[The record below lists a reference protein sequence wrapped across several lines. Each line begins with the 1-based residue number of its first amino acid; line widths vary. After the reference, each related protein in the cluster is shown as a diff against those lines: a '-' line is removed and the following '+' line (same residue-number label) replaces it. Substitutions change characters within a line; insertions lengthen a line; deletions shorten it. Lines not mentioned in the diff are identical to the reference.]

1 MPQPQA
7 RPRTPPKSSSTQP
20 QHVSPSSHRSGTWI
34 TSPRTSYS
42 GLVNQGVD
50 LWPTD
55 SADGA
60 SDNSDE
66 GDEEDIVYDDDEDE
80 FGLPSIASMRKKQT
94 KNANKSQLQPS
105 DSGNAVHGNTSTLGV
120 NLANSRQRA
129 NSADIAEER
138 GVSMYPTTRKSE
150 GKILRPQYKDILKG
164 T

>member
-1 MPQPQA
+1 
-7 RPRTPPKSSSTQP
+7 
-20 QHVSPSSHRSGTWI
+20 
-34 TSPRTSYS
+34 
-42 GLVNQGVD
+42 VNQGVD